1 MKKSIKILIAFL
13 FVFIICML
21 AQMNTNKVMAYSTS
35 STYIYGDLKY
45 KWSSSGYW
53 IVYDIYNEDV
63 YNLTIPARING
74 YPVKEIREYGLAFCS
89 NLVYVSIPNTIEK
102 IGASAFYGDDGLEEI
117 TIPSS
122 VKTIGSEAFGSCD
135 NLSSVK
141 LNEGLE
147 MIGSEAF
154 YYCESLRSIVIPSS
168 VEFIGVDAFDI
179 GYGREEITIYGAK
192 NSVAESFANKYDY
205 ITFVDKD
212 MPFADVQSNSWY
224 YNAVKYV
231 FSKGIMTG
239 FTDTEFGP
247 EDKLTR
253 AMFIT
258 ILYKKEGAPYASPVN
273 QFVDLYSGAYYCSA
287 VTWGVKN
294 GIISGYDSRHFGPD
308 DLITREQIAVIL
320 QQYCKYKGN
329 SAKSTGN
336 LTQYSDY
343 RNVSDYAT
351 WGMKWAVG
359 SGVITGSNGR
369 LNPKSYATRAEAAAM
384 IQKYCYSFK

>member
-1 MKKSIKILIAFL
+1 MKKSIKFL
-13 FVFIICML
+13 MIFALVFIVAML
-21 AQMNTNKVMAYSTS
+21 TQMFTNSAMAYT
-35 STYIYGDLKY
+35 TYIYGNLEY
-45 KWSSSGYW
+45 KWNSTGYW
-53 IVYDIYNEDV
+53 IVDDIYNEDV

-74 YPVKEIREYGLAFCS
+74 WPVKEMDDYALAFCS
-89 NLVYVSIPNTIEK
+89 NLVYVSIPNTMEK
-102 IGASAFYGDDGLEEI
+102 IGANAFDGDDGLEEI
-117 TIPSS
+117 IIPSS
-122 VKTIGSEAFGSCD
+122 VKTIGSEAFDSCR

-147 MIGSEAF
+147 MIGAEAF
-154 YYCESLRSIVIPSS
+154 RNCEALRSIVIPSS
-168 VEFIGVDAFDI
+168 VEFIGVDAFNTH
-179 GYGREEITIYGAK
+179 YGRQPITIYGSR
-192 NSVAESFANKYDY
+192 NSVAETYANKNDY
-205 ITFVDKD
+205 AIFVDKD
-212 MPFADVQSNSWY
+212 MPFMDVPSNSWY

-247 EDKLTR
+247 DAKLTR
-253 AMFIT
+253 GMFIT

-287 VTWGVKN
+287 VTWGVDN

-329 SAKSTGN
+329 SARSTGN
-336 LTQYSDY
+336 LTTYSDY
-343 RNVSDYAT
+343 KNVSSYAT

-359 SGVITGSNGR
+359 SGVITGSNGK
-369 LNPKSYATRAEAAAM
+369 LNPRSYATRAEAAAM
-384 IQKYCYSFK
+384 IQKYCYSYE